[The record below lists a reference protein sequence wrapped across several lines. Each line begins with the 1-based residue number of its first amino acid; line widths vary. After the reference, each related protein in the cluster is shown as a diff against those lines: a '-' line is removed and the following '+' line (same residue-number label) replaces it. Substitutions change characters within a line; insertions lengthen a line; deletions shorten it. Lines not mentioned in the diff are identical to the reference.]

1 MRKGLMALVVLITAY
16 FSVALGLS
24 YAEEEKPLAPGWLS
38 LDSSVGVLDKE
49 IADSKSVLEK
59 ALGISISGF
68 LDTSY
73 EWSSNHP
80 HKPANIS
87 GRYFD
92 KDYNKIDFNDFNLTI
107 EKPEKDWGVG
117 FKLVGDFG
125 RMGELLREAT
135 LWNAKL
141 QRQPSAEL
149 REAYITF
156 TLPIGEGLQVKA
168 GKWVT
173 TLGTEILPAPGA
185 YNDNFSRSFLFNYA
199 VPLTHAGTLFTYP
212 ALKTLTING
221 GIVTGWDNP
230 NENNGM
236 PSFLTGLT
244 YSPTDKFAL
253 ASNLIFGPEEDNDS
267 GHYRVTWSNVATI
280 TPTDPLTLQLE
291 YTLGSEASAETPTGI
306 QQAWWYGFS
315 GIATYSW
322 TDRFSTAVRGEVF
335 VDAQAF
341 RTGGLSAL
349 KPLHNVTLGEMTF
362 TGSYK
367 FTKMLMGRAEFR
379 QDWANHGVFQ
389 KSVTGAD
396 ANQTTLA
403 LQLVYTF

>member
-1 MRKGLMALVVLITAY
+1 MTFRIIGLMVFLAT
-16 FSVALGLS
+16 LS
-24 YAEEEKPLAPGWLS
+24 LAPQAAFAQDDKPLAPGWLS
-38 LDSSVGVLDKE
+38 LDGSVGLVDKE
-49 IADSKSVLEK
+49 IAGGKGALEK
-59 ALGISISGF
+59 ALGISIGGF

-73 EWSSNHP
+73 QWSSNHP

-92 KDYNKIDFNDFNLTI
+92 KDSNKIVFNNFNLTI

-117 FKLVGDFG
+117 FKVVGDFG

-135 LWNAKL
+135 LWNANFQK
-141 QRQPSAEL
+141 QPSAEL
-149 REAYITF
+149 REAFVSF
-156 TLPIGEGLQVKA
+156 TVPVGEGLQVKA

-199 VPLTHAGTLFTYP
+199 VPLTHFGTLFTYP
-212 ALKTLTING
+212 LLKTLTVNG
-221 GIVTGWDNP
+221 GVVTGWDNP

-244 YSPTDKFAL
+244 YAPTDKFTL
-253 ASNLIFGPEEDNDS
+253 ASNLIFGPEQNNDS

-280 TPTDPLTLQLE
+280 KPIDPLTLQLE
-291 YTLGSEASAETPTGI
+291 YTLGSEASAPTPTGI
-306 QQAWWYGFS
+306 QQAWWYGFG

-322 TDRFSTAVRGEVF
+322 TERFSTAFRGELF
-335 VDAQAF
+335 VDADAF
-341 RTGGLSAL
+341 RTGGLQATKTL
-349 KPLHNVTLGEMTF
+349 GNLTLGEITV

-367 FTKMLMGRAEFR
+367 FTKMLIGRAEFR
-379 QDWANHGVFQ
+379 QDWANHGAF
-389 KSVTGAD
+389 KKGTSNAD
-396 ANQTTLA
+396 GNQTTLA
-403 LQLVYTF
+403 LQLLYTF